1 MVAARQDP
9 LVTRDRPD
17 LRAVTVS
24 LAQKV
29 QLVNKDPRDQK
40 DLLVLREMSEQLV
53 GKVHKA
59 QPDLE
64 DHKVANAFPFG

>member
-1 MVAARQDP
+1 M
-9 LVTRDRPD
+9 TRDRPD

-40 DLLVLREMSEQLV
+40 DLLVLREVSEQMV

-64 DHKVANAFPFG
+64 DHKVIFFYFLL